1 MWVGANSNLVP
12 DSMQF
17 VGLSVFDRALAAQLS
32 KPCLDCLVATLNEIQ
47 FTGKE
52 VRFEATDVSFLRKK

>member
-17 VGLSVFDRALAAQLS
+17 VGLSVFDCALAAQLS

-47 FTGKE
+47 FTGNE
-52 VRFEATDVSFLRKK
+52 VRFEATYV